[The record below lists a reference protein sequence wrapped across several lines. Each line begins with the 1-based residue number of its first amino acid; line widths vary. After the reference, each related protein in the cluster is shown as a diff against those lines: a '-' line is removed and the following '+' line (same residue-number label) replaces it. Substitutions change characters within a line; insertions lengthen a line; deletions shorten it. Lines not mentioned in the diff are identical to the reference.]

1 MGPLSRMNVRTSRVN
16 VEMKLQ
22 PWERY
27 VFGFDTGADGTCMVS
42 CVYNTRTGVLRI
54 LAVEYAR

>member
-1 MGPLSRMNVRTSRVN
+1 MN

-27 VFGFDTGADGTCMVS
+27 VFSYDTGADGTCMVT
-42 CVYNTRTGVLRI
+42 CVYNTRTGELCI
-54 LAVEYAR
+54 LAVEYER

>member
-1 MGPLSRMNVRTSRVN
+1 MN

-27 VFGFDTGADGTCMVS
+27 VFGYDTGADGTCMVT
-42 CVYNTRTGVLRI
+42 CVYNTRTGELCI